1 MGTVPRKYCRVGQI
15 AKLKINM
22 HKFYNALWHQ
32 EFLADVALAD
42 QNALIVYSQ
51 AKDINYMF

>member
-1 MGTVPRKYCRVGQI
+1 
-15 AKLKINM
+15 M
-22 HKFYNALWHQ
+22 HKFYNALRHQ

-42 QNALIVYSQ
+42 QNAFIVHSQ